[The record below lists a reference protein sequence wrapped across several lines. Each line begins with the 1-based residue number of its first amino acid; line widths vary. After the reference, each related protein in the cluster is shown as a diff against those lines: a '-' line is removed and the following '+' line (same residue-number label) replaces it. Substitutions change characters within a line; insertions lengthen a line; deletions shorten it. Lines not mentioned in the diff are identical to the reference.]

1 MPSSKPITI
10 MIVEDN
16 KLNMLAMKLRLE
28 QIALFHLIGEACDG
42 QQAVARSAELCPDVI
57 LMDVGLPVLNGIEAC
72 RQIKGR
78 NPTSRI
84 VMLTFNDEPRTLE
97 ACLAAGADSY
107 CSKDIDNDALVKAI
121 QEAAA
126 LQD

>member
-1 MPSSKPITI
+1 

-42 QQAVARSAELCPDVI
+42 QQAVTRSEELRPDVI

-72 RQIKGR
+72 RQIKGKMLG
-78 NPTSRI
+78 SRVI
-84 VMLTFNDEPRTLE
+84 MLTFNEEPRTIE

-107 CSKDIDNDALVKAI
+107 CSKDIDNDALIKAI
-121 QEAAA
+121 QQAAS
-126 LQD
+126 LDD